1 MKLQLE
7 QSSSSSSQPHTNSK
21 KEKRTVLLGQDFQK
35 QVDNFDEIEVLYQK
49 QRQAFLVND
58 SCHVQGKQ
66 AKMIEVKPDGNCLF
80 S

>member
-1 MKLQLE
+1 MKLQFE
-7 QSSSSSSQPHTNSK
+7 RSASSSDPHTNIK
-21 KEKRTVLLGQDFQK
+21 KEKQTVLPGQDFQK
-35 QVDNFDEIEVLYQK
+35 QVDNFDEIEILYQK

-58 SCHVQGKQ
+58 SGHVQGRQ